1 MRRRPTLFAWRC
13 LAAKTA
19 LAFLVLTGGA
29 AAQTDAPGRTTTWQT
44 SCPSSAPCIAYA
56 QSGGQTSVGTVAVRL
71 SVGRRSPTEPV
82 VVVDNGTPVV
92 QARGFGLGVDA
103 NRPLVATIAQC
114 DQVACRAV
122 ISGAA
127 AEALVQQFRRGKE
140 AVLLYFAT
148 ERQPVRIQVT
158 LTGFT
163 AAYRKVSAG
172 GR

>member
-1 MRRRPTLFAWRC
+1 MHRRPTFTACRRR
-13 LAAKTA
+13 AAQAA
-19 LAFLVLTGGA
+19 LALLVMAGGA
-29 AAQTDAPGRTTTWQT
+29 AAQTDAPGRTASWQT
-44 SCPSSAPCIAYA
+44 SCPSGAPCVAYA

-71 SVGRRSPTEPV
+71 SVGQRSPSEPV
-82 VVVDNGTPVV
+82 VVVDIGTPVV

-148 ERQPVRIQVT
+148 ERQPVRIHVT